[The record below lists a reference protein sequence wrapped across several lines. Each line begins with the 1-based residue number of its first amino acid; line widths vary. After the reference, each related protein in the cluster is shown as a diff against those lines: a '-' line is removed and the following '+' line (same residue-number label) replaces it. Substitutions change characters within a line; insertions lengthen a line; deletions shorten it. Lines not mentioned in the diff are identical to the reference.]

1 MSGLRITSVNS
12 QNLRALDGDAQP
24 IRDETDGCLDAKIEV
39 LRAFCAANDHVVLT
53 PDLRDAILKQGPGS
67 VDLEV
72 MSLAL
77 SELEFQVNATYVAAL
92 SLTKFP
98 VLAQM
103 SEDQFVI
110 ILGQD
115 GGEVELYDTSSPNN
129 RAKVALDQFEA
140 FFTGHLLQITK
151 KSDVQKTEKKVIVE
165 PKEAHWFWS
174 AFTPYRRQFGEIVLG
189 SFVSNLLAV
198 AIALF
203 ALQVYDRVIPHQSE
217 ATLWVLAFGAFI
229 ALIMEAALKIARS
242 RFIDQSGRQIEKAT
256 QTVLMDRLLGMR
268 LDLMQRSP
276 SQLFS
281 AMREFGSI
289 REFFTASAVGTLAD
303 IPFILIFLILVYS
316 IGGPVVGVLI
326 VGGVLM
332 VLPSL
337 LLRNHVMQSTQQM
350 QNVSAQSNRV
360 LHEILGDLETVKTQR
375 AEDRFRKTWAKL
387 GDEAADRASSQRG
400 LASVLTFWS
409 QAVQQA
415 TYIAA
420 VVACTY
426 LVFAGDLTVGAI
438 IAVSILT
445 SRTLAPLTQLSS
457 TLSRWSN
464 VKAALDSLGNII
476 EAPQDVTV
484 DKQYLRRDAVVGALE
499 LREVQFRHGPDEPL
513 VLDIPAALIK
523 ANETVAVL
531 GSNGAGKSTLLRM
544 LSGLYAP
551 TRGSLILDGADMA
564 QIAPKDLRRVIGYL
578 GQEVRLFNGTL
589 RDNLN
594 LSLLHSDDDRLYQAL
609 DFAGL
614 GQYVKEHAHGLDLPI
629 YDGGHG
635 LSIGQRQSI
644 GWARLWLQDPKICLL
659 DEPTASLDQTLEST
673 LISRLEDWLQGRTAV
688 IATHRVPILSL
699 AQRTMIIQN
708 GRLAVD
714 GPRDAVLAHLKTHRA
729 GGEA

>member
-1 MSGLRITSVNS
+1 MQT
-12 QNLRALDGDAQP
+12 
-24 IRDETDGCLDAKIEV
+24 IEFV
-39 LRAFCAANDHVVLT
+39 LRSRV
-53 PDLRDAILKQGPGS
+53 
-67 VDLEV
+67 
-72 MSLAL
+72 
-77 SELEFQVNATYVAAL
+77 
-92 SLTKFP
+92 
-98 VLAQM
+98 
-103 SEDQFVI
+103 
-110 ILGQD
+110 
-115 GGEVELYDTSSPNN
+115 
-129 RAKVALDQFEA
+129 
-140 FFTGHLLQITK
+140 
-151 KSDVQKTEKKVIVE
+151 
-165 PKEAHWFWS
+165 
-174 AFTPYRRQFGEIVLG
+174 G
-189 SFVSNLLAV
+189 SF
-198 AIALF
+198 
-203 ALQVYDRVIPHQSE
+203 QE
-217 ATLWVLAFGAFI
+217 
-229 ALIMEAALKIARS
+229 
-242 RFIDQSGRQIEKAT
+242 
-256 QTVLMDRLLGMR
+256 
-268 LDLMQRSP
+268 
-276 SQLFS
+276 
-281 AMREFGSI
+281 GS
-289 REFFTASAVGTLAD
+289 
-303 IPFILIFLILVYS
+303 
-316 IGGPVVGVLI
+316 
-326 VGGVLM
+326 
-332 VLPSL
+332 
-337 LLRNHVMQSTQQM
+337 
-350 QNVSAQSNRV
+350 
-360 LHEILGDLETVKTQR
+360 
-375 AEDRFRKTWAKL
+375 
-387 GDEAADRASSQRG
+387 
-400 LASVLTFWS
+400 
-409 QAVQQA
+409 
-415 TYIAA
+415 
-420 VVACTY
+420 
-426 LVFAGDLTVGAI
+426 
-438 IAVSILT
+438 LT

-476 EAPQDVTV
+476 EAPQDVTA
-484 DKQYLRRDAVVGALE
+484 DKQYLRRDLVVGALE

-531 GSNGAGKSTLLRM
+531 GSNGAGKSTLLRV

-614 GQYVKEHAHGLDLPI
+614 GQYAKENAHGLDLPI

>member
-24 IRDETDGCLDAKIEV
+24 IRDETDGRLDAKIEV

-67 VDLEV
+67 VDLEA

-77 SELEFQVNATYVAAL
+77 SNLEFEVNATYVAAL

-151 KSDVQKTEKKVIVE
+151 KPDVQKTEKKAIVE
-165 PKEAHWFWS
+165 PKETHWFWS

-242 RFIDQSGRQIEKAT
+242 RLIDQSGRQIEKTT

-326 VGGVLM
+326 VGGILM

-375 AEDRFRKTWAKL
+375 AEDRFRKLWAKL
-387 GDEAADRASSQRG
+387 GDETADRASAQRG

-420 VVACTY
+420 IVACTY

-464 VKAALDSLGNII
+464 VKAAL
-476 EAPQDVTV
+476 
-484 DKQYLRRDAVVGALE
+484 E

-531 GSNGAGKSTLLRM
+531 GSNGAGKSTLLRV